1 MGSIKLNTTYKNEIQ
16 LGLQLG
22 VVLFV
27 SYFLSIVVFLF
38 LPSEKP
44 QSPILAPATLEYKSF
59 DFQNAFDGKEII
71 PSNVVVVRKK
81 AKVAPPPPPPVIEQP
96 IEVAPPPPPPPPPP
110 LALSINVVAIFD
122 MGKGKGFVTINERG
136 NRTTTIL
143 SSGETY
149 KSVKLLKVFSKY
161 ALFEEDGTE
170 YKIELNSAATVERQK
185 AVTTPTTGATPSVQP
200 VSTPQTSQTVPHRAE
215 LVSEKIQQIGNKTVV
230 KKDLLEE
237 YTKNSD
243 KIWRDISLKENLTN
257 GKIDG
262 FTINKI
268 KRGSNFEKL
277 GLKSGDILKS
287 VNNVEL
293 KSYDDAMKIY
303 KKVGNMSALN
313 MKIIRGNETMEL
325 GYEIK

>member
-1 MGSIKLNTTYKNEIQ
+1 MGSTKLNTTYKNEIQ

-44 QSPILAPATLEYKSF
+44 QSPILTPATLEYKSF
-59 DFQNAFDGKEII
+59 DFQNAFVEKEIT
-71 PSNVVVVRKK
+71 PSTVVVVRKK
-81 AKVAPPPPPPVIEQP
+81 AKIAPPPPPPVIEQP
-96 IEVAPPPPPPPPPP
+96 IEVAPPPPPPPPP

-161 ALFEEDGTE
+161 ALFEEDDTE

-185 AVTTPTTGATPSVQP
+185 AVINQATPSLQP
-200 VSTPQTSQTVPHRAE
+200 VSTPQTSQTE
-215 LVSEKIQQIGNKTVV
+215 QIQQVGNKTVV

>member
-1 MGSIKLNTTYKNEIQ
+1 MNTTYKNEIQ

-44 QSPILAPATLEYKSF
+44 QSPILTPATLEYKSF
-59 DFQNAFDGKEII
+59 DFQNAFVEKEIT
-71 PSNVVVVRKK
+71 PSTVVVVRKK
-81 AKVAPPPPPPVIEQP
+81 AKIAPPPPPPVIEQP

-143 SSGETY
+143 SAGETY

-161 ALFEEDGTE
+161 ALFEEDDTE

-200 VSTPQTSQTVPHRAE
+200 VSTPQTSQNE
-215 LVSEKIQQIGNKTVV
+215 QIQQVGNKTVV

>member
-1 MGSIKLNTTYKNEIQ
+1 MGSTKLNTTYKNEIQ

-44 QSPILAPATLEYKSF
+44 QSPILTPATLEYKSF
-59 DFQNAFDGKEII
+59 DFQNAFVEKEIT
-71 PSNVVVVRKK
+71 PSTVVVVRKK
-81 AKVAPPPPPPVIEQP
+81 AKIAPPPPPPVIEQP

-143 SSGETY
+143 SAGETY

-161 ALFEEDGTE
+161 ALFEEDDTE

-200 VSTPQTSQTVPHRAE
+200 VSTPQTSQNE
-215 LVSEKIQQIGNKTVV
+215 QIQQVGNKTVV

>member
-27 SYFLSIVVFLF
+27 SYFLSIVVFLL
-38 LPSEKP
+38 LPKEKP
-44 QSPILAPATLEYKSF
+44 QSQVIPLATTLEYKSF
-59 DFQNAFDGKEII
+59 DFQNAFVEKEII
-71 PSNVVVVRKK
+71 PSTVVVVRKK
-81 AKVAPPPPPPVIEQP
+81 VKEVTPPPPPPPVIEQP

-110 LALSINVVAIFD
+110 LVLSINVVAIFD

-185 AVTTPTTGATPSVQP
+185 VVTTPTTGATPSVQP
-200 VSTPQTSQTVPHRAE
+200 VSTPQTSQPER
-215 LVSEKIQQIGNKTVV
+215 IQQIGNKTLV

-293 KSYDDAMKIY
+293 KSYDDAMNMY
-303 KKVGNMSALN
+303 KKVGSMSALN

>member
-1 MGSIKLNTTYKNEIQ
+1 MGSTKLNTTYKNEIQ

-44 QSPILAPATLEYKSF
+44 QSPILTPATLEYKSF
-59 DFQNAFDGKEII
+59 DFQNAFVEKEIT
-71 PSNVVVVRKK
+71 PSTVVVVRKK
-81 AKVAPPPPPPVIEQP
+81 AKIAPPPPPPVIEQP
-96 IEVAPPPPPPPPPP
+96 IEVAPPPPPPPPP

-161 ALFEEDGTE
+161 ALFEEDDTE

-185 AVTTPTTGATPSVQP
+185 AVTNQATPSVQP
-200 VSTPQTSQTVPHRAE
+200 VSAPQTSQTE
-215 LVSEKIQQIGNKTVV
+215 QIQQVGNKTVV

>member
-1 MGSIKLNTTYKNEIQ
+1 LNTTYKNEIK
-16 LGLQLG
+16 LALQLG
-22 VVLFV
+22 AILFV
-27 SYFLSIVVFLF
+27 SYFLSIVIFLF
-38 LPSEKP
+38 LPKEKP
-44 QSPILAPATLEYKSF
+44 SSKIVVSGGLEYKSF
-59 DFQNAFDGKEII
+59 DFQNAYGAKEIVQA
-71 PSNVVVVRKK
+71 PVVTVVRKVK
-81 AKVAPPPPPPVIEQP
+81 IAPPAPPPPQVVQP
-96 IEVAPPPPPPPPPP
+96 IVEVAPPPPPPPPPP
-110 LALSINVVAIFD
+110 LILSVNVVAIFD
-122 MGKGKGFVTINERG
+122 MGKGRGFVTINERG
-136 NRTTTIL
+136 SKATTIL
-143 SSGETY
+143 STGETY
-149 KSVKLLKVFSKY
+149 KTIKLLKVFTKY
-161 ALFEEDGTE
+161 ALFLEGDTE
-170 YKIELNSAATVERQK
+170 YKIELHSAATVDRQVGG
-185 AVTTPTTGATPSVQP
+185 VTQPSQP
-200 VSTPQTSQTVPHRAE
+200 VTAPVQTPPQTTALPTER
-215 LVSEKIQQIGNKTVV
+215 IQQVGNKTVV

-303 KKVGNMSALN
+303 KKVGNMSSLN